1 MRDAKEPHN
10 YPEQHNEE
18 ARNGERLFNLR
29 GQPWQRLTTPCRK
42 KAARPQGNT
51 LKARHGAL
59 RAQATPCIGCSL
71 TARHASPNSP
81 RPSRRHHIILQA
93 SRHHSPSPMH
103 ARRAQREGPGPSH
116 VRTPRARPMAEGR
129 GPAHEPMRE
138 AQGSHPKAEHKPNT
152 RPMRAARGPQAPQG
166 HYIQTRPKGRK
177 RRKPPISS

>member
-93 SRHHSPSPMH
+93 ARHHSPSPMH
-103 ARRAQREGPGPSH
+103 ARRAQREGPRPQPYPH
-116 VRTPRARPMAEGR
+116 APRTPNGRRPRAQAPIM
-129 GPAHEPMRE
+129 
-138 AQGSHPKAEHKPNT
+138 SKPHA

-177 RRKPPISS
+177 RRKPPVSS